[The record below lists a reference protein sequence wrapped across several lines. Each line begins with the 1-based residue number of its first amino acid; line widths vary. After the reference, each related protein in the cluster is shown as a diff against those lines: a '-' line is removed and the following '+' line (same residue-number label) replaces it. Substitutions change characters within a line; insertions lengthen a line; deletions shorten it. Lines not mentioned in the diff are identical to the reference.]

1 MMEGTKQNSGLSRRT
16 VLIAPSA
23 APEFTVE
30 LEHRGAR
37 VISWPRPEILD
48 PESFTSLDESIA
60 NLFGYDWLIF
70 RTGPAVEFFL
80 KRLQTLG
87 HDFSELD
94 TLRVCAIGAT
104 TAAKLEASP
113 VHLDL
118 ITNSPRSNN
127 VFEEIENYVGGR
139 AALGRL
145 NFLMPCAS
153 TMRDRL
159 YNLLEEAEAR
169 IDLVVAYRTV
179 SNKAALTQLTARLN
193 GGGIDGVAFDRPSSV
208 LNLAEL
214 LDTSELA
221 EALAGVQVFCLD
233 DSTASVANGFDLSSL
248 SGAEPTTRSM
258 TGAMAEH
265 FRVAV

>member
-1 MMEGTKQNSGLSRRT
+1 MMEGTKQNSDLSGRT

-23 APEFTVE
+23 APELTVE

-37 VISWPRPEILD
+37 VISWPLPEILD
-48 PESFTSLDESIA
+48 PESFTSLDESIE

-80 KRLQTLG
+80 KRQQTLG

-94 TLRVCAIGAT
+94 TLRVCAIGAA

-113 VHLDL
+113 VHVDL
-118 ITNSPRSNN
+118 IPSSPKSNN

-153 TMRDRL
+153 TVRDSLCKRL
-159 YNLLEEAEAR
+159 EDAEAR
-169 IDLVVAYRTV
+169 IDMVVAYRTL
-179 SNKAALTQLTARLN
+179 SNKAALTQLTALLN
-193 GGGIDGVAFDRPSSV
+193 GGGIDYVAFDSPSSV
-208 LNLAEL
+208 SNLAEL

-221 EALAGVQVFCLD
+221 EALDGVWVFCLD
-233 DSTASVANGFDLSSL
+233 DSTASVANGFDLSAL
-248 SGAEPTTRSM
+248 SGTEPSTESM
-258 TGAMAEH
+258 IRAMAEH
-265 FRVAV
+265 YRVKA

>member
-1 MMEGTKQNSGLSRRT
+1 MEGTKQNSDLSGRT

-23 APEFTVE
+23 APEFMVE

-37 VISWPRPEILD
+37 VISWPHPEILD

-94 TLRVCAIGAT
+94 TLRVCAIGAA

-113 VHLDL
+113 VHVDL
-118 ITNSPRSNN
+118 IPSSPRSDS

-139 AALGRL
+139 AALGDRGAL
-145 NFLMPCAS
+145 CAAPPGH
-153 TMRDRL
+153 RIHRIR
-159 YNLLEEAEAR
+159 AAPQAQAR
-169 IDLVVAYRTV
+169 
-179 SNKAALTQLTARLN
+179 
-193 GGGIDGVAFDRPSSV
+193 
-208 LNLAEL
+208 
-214 LDTSELA
+214 
-221 EALAGVQVFCLD
+221 
-233 DSTASVANGFDLSSL
+233 
-248 SGAEPTTRSM
+248 
-258 TGAMAEH
+258 
-265 FRVAV
+265 